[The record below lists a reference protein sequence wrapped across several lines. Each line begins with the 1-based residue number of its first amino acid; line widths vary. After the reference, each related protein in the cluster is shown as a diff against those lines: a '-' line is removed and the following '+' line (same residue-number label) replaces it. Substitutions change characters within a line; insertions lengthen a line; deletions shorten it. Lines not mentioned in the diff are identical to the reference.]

1 MLIVLYGWKPYIQD
15 LDNLIAFI
23 VQMVWNHLFPNHLH
37 LHQLILVH
45 SKQAITLTFCLGLL
59 SLSAADEDDEDS
71 KDWAFGLFVKFT
83 VVLIGSFYHLLHYT
97 AQDGSSLLW

>member
-1 MLIVLYGWKPYIQD
+1 MLIALYGWKPYIQD
-15 LDNLIAFI
+15 LDNRIAFV

-37 LHQLILVH
+37 LHQLSLVH

-71 KDWAFGLFVKFT
+71 QDWAFGLFVKFT
-83 VVLIGSFYHLLHYT
+83 EVLIV
-97 AQDGSSLLW
+97 SLAP